1 MLHAILTGC
10 RLMTL
15 LRLLLMVLVPGSE
28 GMGTR
33 SWGWQGRVE
42 PPSRHHGGSGPP
54 PPPRVEQ
61 RYSQKPLSMAAFG
74 QSTDKQEADLVV
86 TSLERM
92 L

>member
-10 RLMTL
+10 RLMIL
-15 LRLLLMVLVPGSE
+15 LRCLLMVSGSD

-54 PPPRVEQ
+54 PPARVEQ
-61 RYSQKPLSMAAFG
+61 RCSQKPLSMAAFG

-86 TSLERM
+86 TTLERM